1 MIKAILFDMDGVI
14 YDSMGA
20 NALAWHEAMSSVG
33 AKSTLEDF
41 YLFEGRTGSA
51 IIDILFER
59 SFGRKATE
67 NEKKEIYQT
76 KVNLFDKMQPDGA
89 KPMDGIKEVLAI
101 VKETG
106 LIPVIVTG
114 SGQQS
119 MFDRLEQ
126 HFPAVYD
133 KEKIVTAYDVKH
145 GKPHPEPYLTGMEKA
160 GITPEEAIVVENA
173 PLGVKAAKAAGIFT
187 IAVNTGPLANRKLQE
202 AGADLVFPSMHKLA
216 GELKRIVAEIR
227 LKQ

>member
-1 MIKAILFDMDGVI
+1 MDGVI

-160 GITPEEAIVVENA
+160 GVTPEEAIVVENA

-187 IAVNTGPLANRKLQE
+187 IAVNTGPLANRKLLE
-202 AGADLVFPSMHKLA
+202 PGADLVCRSMYKLA
-216 GELKRIVAEIR
+216 GKLKRIVAEIR

>member
-1 MIKAILFDMDGVI
+1 MDGVI

-41 YLFEGRTGSA
+41 YLFEGKTGSA

-106 LIPVIVTG
+106 LIPAIVTG

-160 GITPEEAIVVENA
+160 GVTPEEAIVVENA

-187 IAVNTGPLANRKLQE
+187 IAVNTGPLANRKLLE

-216 GELKRIVAEIR
+216 GELKRIVAEIP

>member
-1 MIKAILFDMDGVI
+1 MDGVI

>member
-160 GITPEEAIVVENA
+160 GVTPEEAIVVENA

-187 IAVNTGPLANRKLQE
+187 IAVNTGPLANRKLLE

-216 GELKRIVAEIR
+216 GELKRIVAEIP

>member
-1 MIKAILFDMDGVI
+1 MDGVI

-187 IAVNTGPLANRKLQE
+187 IAVNTGPLANRKLLE
-202 AGADLVFPSMHKLA
+202 AGADLVFPSMYKLA
-216 GELKRIVAEIR
+216 GELKRIVAEIP

>member
-1 MIKAILFDMDGVI
+1 MDGVI

-20 NALAWHEAMSSVG
+20 NALAWHEAMNSVG
-33 AKSTLEDF
+33 AESTLEDF
-41 YLFEGRTGSA
+41 YLLEGRTGSA

-187 IAVNTGPLANRKLQE
+187 IAVNTGPLANRKLLE

-216 GELKRIVAEIR
+216 GELKRIVAEIP

>member
-1 MIKAILFDMDGVI
+1 MDGVI

-160 GITPEEAIVVENA
+160 GVTPEEAIVVENA

-187 IAVNTGPLANRKLQE
+187 IAVNTGPLANRKLLE
-202 AGADLVFPSMHKLA
+202 AGADLVFPSMYKLA
-216 GELKRIVAEIR
+216 GKLKRIVAEIR

>member
-1 MIKAILFDMDGVI
+1 MDGVI

-160 GITPEEAIVVENA
+160 GVTPEEAIVVENA

-187 IAVNTGPLANRKLQE
+187 IAVNTGPLANRKLLE

-216 GELKRIVAEIR
+216 GELKRIVAEIP

>member
-1 MIKAILFDMDGVI
+1 MDGVI

-20 NALAWHEAMSSVG
+20 NALAWHEAMNSVG
-33 AKSTLEDF
+33 AESTLEDF
-41 YLFEGRTGSA
+41 YLLEGRTGSA

-160 GITPEEAIVVENA
+160 GITPEEAIVVE
-173 PLGVKAAKAAGIFT
+173 LSLIH
-187 IAVNTGPLANRKLQE
+187 I
-202 AGADLVFPSMHKLA
+202 
-216 GELKRIVAEIR
+216 
-227 LKQ
+227 

>member
-1 MIKAILFDMDGVI
+1 MDGII

-160 GITPEEAIVVENA
+160 GVTPEEAIVVENA

-187 IAVNTGPLANRKLQE
+187 IAVNTGPLANRKLLE
-202 AGADLVFPSMHKLA
+202 AGADLVFPSMYKLA
-216 GELKRIVAEIR
+216 GELKRIVAEIP

>member
-1 MIKAILFDMDGVI
+1 MDGVI

-101 VKETG
+101 VKEMG

-133 KEKIVTAYDVKH
+133 KEKIVSAYDVKH

-187 IAVNTGPLANRKLQE
+187 IAVNTGPLANRKLLE

-216 GELKRIVAEIR
+216 GELKRIVAEIP